1 MLSDV
6 FENFRRECIVIY
18 ELDPAHVLLATRIS
32 MGSLFKKT
40 EIELELLTDNDMLL
54 MMEKGI
60 RGRISHA
67 MYSYATANNKYR
79 KNYDKNIE
87 SSYLMHLHKNNL
99 HRWAMSPKLLVMG
112 KKYF

>member
-1 MLSDV
+1 M
-6 FENFRRECIVIY
+6 I
-18 ELDPAHVLLATRIS
+18 
-32 MGSLFKKT
+32 
-40 EIELELLTDNDMLL
+40 
-54 MMEKGI
+54 EKGI

-67 MYSYATANNKYR
+67 MYRYTTANNKYR